1 MGKFSNNVDEQYFGL
16 LAKIIEFGCEKESR
30 AGKTK
35 SYFGASMRFDLRE
48 GFPLLTTKKMY
59 YKGIIHEL
67 LWFIHGDTNIKY
79 LVDNSVNIW
88 TDDAYRFYLERVK
101 KSNEIL
107 ESIKMKISENST
119 QQERDIDSIIR
130 KIYQEDETDD
140 KCIYAFAKKITPVS
154 KEEFV
159 ELVKK
164 EEKIPIIDRSE
175 ENLNCTLKLYTYGDL
190 GPIYGKQWR
199 SYGVSGY
206 DQIKHIIDMLKENPD
221 DRRMIINAWNP
232 DVFDEIALPAC
243 HSFAQFYS
251 YDLSFGERIRYLDK
265 IDEEEK
271 YAEWKSPSAE
281 KLDELGVPRKGL
293 KCYFYCRSQ
302 DVPLGTPY
310 NIASYAL
317 LTSMIAQCA
326 GMAATELIYSG
337 GDCHIYLNQMDGIK
351 EQLERNPHQ
360 YPLPKLWLN
369 PAINSIDSFKYED
382 IKIEGYESY
391 PQIKFELNVG
401 LKKENNSN

>member
-16 LAKIIEFGCEKESR
+16 LAKIMEFGCEKESR

-79 LVDNSVNIW
+79 LVDNNVNIW
-88 TDDAYRFYLERVK
+88 TDDAYRFYLEKIK
-101 KSNEIL
+101 KSNELL
-107 ESIKMKISENST
+107 EFVRLNNEKSKLTLVKDIHPLSKKEFIESVKSGQKMPIIVNCDKTNST
-119 QQERDIDSIIR
+119 WFDVDID
-130 KIYQEDETDD
+130 
-140 KCIYAFAKKITPVS
+140 
-154 KEEFV
+154 
-159 ELVKK
+159 
-164 EEKIPIIDRSE
+164 
-175 ENLNCTLKLYTYGDL
+175 LYTYGDL
-190 GPIYGKQWR
+190 GQIYGKQWR
-199 SYGVSGY
+199 DYGKSGY
-206 DQIKHIIDMLKENPD
+206 DQLQHIIDTLKTNPD

-251 YDLSFGERIRYLDK
+251 FQLSTKERMDLYREKFGTTSECNLFPTK
-265 IDEEEK
+265 EEMDE
-271 YAEWKSPSAE
+271 A
-281 KLDELGVPRKGL
+281 GVPERGL
-293 KCYFYCRSQ
+293 SCYFYCRSQ

-326 GMAATELIYSG
+326 NMVPYELIYGG
-337 GDCHIYLNQMDGIK
+337 GDCHIYLNQMEGIK
-351 EQLERNPHQ
+351 EQLERNPYQ

-401 LKKENNSN
+401 LEKKNNTN